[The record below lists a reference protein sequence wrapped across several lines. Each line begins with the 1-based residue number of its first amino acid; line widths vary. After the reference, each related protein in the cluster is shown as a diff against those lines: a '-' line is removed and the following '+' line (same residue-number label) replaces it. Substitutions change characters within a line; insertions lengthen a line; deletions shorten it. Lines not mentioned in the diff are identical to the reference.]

1 MVVWKSDYLLYF
13 FKVYGQQRMDS
24 LLAHYSQA
32 TSAYESFL
40 TSPYVLQAVAPID
53 KLLEP
58 LQDVANFAGMH
69 ASLPG
74 ATIRYLLA
82 GFLVYPVAAL
92 TRFLPS
98 RELRD
103 FWMASIGALTAYF
116 VFGRA
121 WASLFYS
128 ALFSYTILSLKAIP
142 NRHILVVVFS
152 FAYLV
157 VRQWGRASQTN
168 EDMDDSVLHLVA
180 VVKLFSLA
188 FAVNDGVTVGGR
200 IEKVKAKLKDL
211 PSTGGDERQVKK
223 VAELN
228 AELKKLEGFEKRSIK
243 KYEYPDLLSFFGY
256 VLNFTT
262 VLGGPAF
269 DYREYRESQARESMS
284 DVGVSRIFPAF
295 TKFLQGTLYLAFMGV
310 LLPVY
315 NTEGLY
321 RMSAWK
327 GDPFNPA
334 GVNVVVPSGS
344 SGEEACRVACLDNPS
359 LCSKDVVSSFFGY
372 FDFPGSLRHGY
383 EFKPSKQVIVPFS
396 RPTEYVTVDPKFNCI
411 FFSAPKEPFEDFLS
425 FAFYTIVTLFIV
437 RVQYYAVWKLAE
449 GSCVLAGFGY
459 RDVKKVGE
467 TRRLTPAGKLV
478 FGEFLWFLS
487 LLGISTS
494 TLRSFLQCVCCSRGS
509 KGYAGTLGQLGVF
522 LPDDEASPDWEGVSN
537 VNPFTMETR
546 VSMKDSISNW
556 NSNVQA
562 WLVNYVFLRFPK
574 LGVNANKWV
583 TMLTSAF
590 WHGFFPGYYLAFM
603 TAPFIQETTSTIYT
617 SWGKITAALFGW
629 KLRDVKSG
637 GDGCQFPNSSLWVLP
652 RIMWILARWLGVLF
666 SFCYSLGPFCLLK
679 FNMGI
684 AFWTYLGFVGHLA
697 PLAFSIIS
705 SILATILV
713 PRKQKAASSEKNAS
727 EPTPTK
733 VERSSRNSKKE

>member
-1 MVVWKSDYLLYF
+1 MEPVITF
-13 FKVYGQQRMDS
+13 FNQASVTYDAF
-24 LLAHYSQA
+24 LA
-32 TSAYESFL
+32 
-40 TSPYVLQAVAPID
+40 SPYVLQAVAPID
-53 KLLEP
+53 KFLEP
-58 LQDVANFAGMH
+58 LQDVANFAGLH

-128 ALFSYTILSLKAIP
+128 ALFSYTILSIKSIP

-200 IEKVKAKLKDL
+200 IDKVKSKLKDL
-211 PSTGGDERQVKK
+211 PAIAGDKK
-223 VAELN
+223 QEKKISELK

-243 KYEYPDLLSFFGY
+243 KFEYPDILSFFGY

-269 DYREYRESQARESMS
+269 DYREYRESQSRESMS
-284 DVGVSRIFPAF
+284 DVGVSRLFPAF
-295 TKFLQGTLYLAFMGV
+295 TKFLQGTLYLALMGV

-321 RMSAWK
+321 RIAAWK

-334 GVNVVVPSGS
+334 GVNVVVPKGT
-344 SGEEACRVACLDNPS
+344 SGEDACRAACFENPT
-359 LCSKDVVSSFFGY
+359 LCSKDVVASFFGY

-383 EFKPSKQVIVPFS
+383 EFKASKQVIVPFS
-396 RPTEYVTVDPKFNCI
+396 RPTEYLTVNPKFNCI
-411 FFSAPKEPFEDFLS
+411 FFSAPKEPYEDFLT
-425 FAFYTIVTLFIV
+425 FALYTIVTLFIV

-449 GSCVLAGFGY
+449 GGCVLAGFGY
-459 RDVKKVGE
+459 RDAKKVGE
-467 TRRLTPAGKLV
+467 TRRSTPAGKLV

-487 LLGISTS
+487 LFGISS
-494 TLRSFLQCVCCSRGS
+494 SSLRSFLQCICCSRGS
-509 KGYAGTLGQLGVF
+509 NGYAATLGQLGVF
-522 LPDDEASPDWEGVSN
+522 LTDDEASPDWEGVSN

-546 VSMKDSISNW
+546 VSMRDSISNW

-574 LGVNANKWV
+574 LGINANKWV

-603 TAPFIQETTSTIYT
+603 TAPFIQETTSVVYS
-617 SWGKITAALFGW
+617 SWGKITGFLFGW
-629 KLRDVKSG
+629 TLRDVKSG
-637 GDGCQFPNSSLWVLP
+637 GDGCQFPDSSSWVLP
-652 RIMWILARWLGVLF
+652 RLLWILVRWLGVLF
-666 SFCYSLGPFCLLK
+666 SFCYSLGPFVLLK

-684 AFWTYLGFVGHLA
+684 AFWSYLGFIGHLV
-697 PLAFSIIS
+697 PLGLSFLSV
-705 SILATILV
+705 ILEKIVV
-713 PRKQKAASSEKNAS
+713 PRRKQSTNDIKVS
-727 EPTPTK
+727 EPVATK
-733 VERSSRNSKKE
+733 TEKVLRSSKKE